1 MAAAAVSVTE
11 NAAGKILNLFEQ
23 KSLSWEEAGLRIAV
37 KGGGCS
43 GLSYNLSIDDEPT
56 KHDRVFDSNG
66 IKLIVDKKSFLY
78 TMGLE
83 LDFDTDDFNGG
94 FVFHNPKAKA
104 TCGCGTSF
112 SV

>member
-1 MAAAAVSVTE
+1 MAATVEVTQTAAD
-11 NAAGKILNLFEQ
+11 KISSLFVQ
-23 KSLSWEEAGLRIAV
+23 KELSEEAGLRIGV
-37 KGGGCS
+37 QGGGCS

-56 KHDRVFDSNG
+56 KFDRVFTSNG
-66 IKLIVDKKSFLY
+66 VVLIVDKKSFLY
-78 TMGLE
+78 TAGLI

>member
-1 MAAAAVSVTE
+1 MPATVDVTE
-11 NAAGKILNLFEQ
+11 NAAGKILKIFREKNLAD
-23 KSLSWEEAGLRIAV
+23 EAGLRIAV
-37 KGGGCS
+37 QGGGCS

-56 KHDRVFDSNG
+56 KFDRVFESNG

-78 TMGLE
+78 TAGLQ

-94 FVFHNPKAKA
+94 FIFYNPKAKA

-112 SV
+112 AV